1 LGRAPVGTQAP
12 VSRGSALPADA
23 RFNLRLLNPGAYG
36 RRRNLHIRQL
46 GRDSEERELAI
57 DAAQVTELALTIM
70 AMANGMAMEKLV
82 DPDRVADDLYGWSLV
97 VLFKG
102 LAAEQDALAR

>member
-1 LGRAPVGTQAP
+1 M
-12 VSRGSALPADA
+12 
-23 RFNLRLLNPGAYG
+23 
-36 RRRNLHIRQL
+36 
-46 GRDSEERELAI
+46 ERPN
-57 DAAQVTELALTIM
+57 QYELALTII

-102 LAAEQDALAR
+102 LAAEQDVFAR